1 MEGEV
6 PVADEVRLWSDEL
19 ARDPS
24 SLVFLPLA
32 ETLRRQ
38 GQLDLARKIAI
49 RGLERH
55 PHNPDAHD
63 QLARILADRGDLQA
77 AFDEWDMVLRLVP
90 AHVGA
95 LKGMAFIRFQQ
106 GRLAEAE
113 RLLKQVPGHGDDSDV
128 SAAIGNLRLGVQTP
142 ASGSIAIPA
151 APIDTTDPRQLFANV
166 LGNGQSAILLDRGGL
181 VFGGSYYSAGRDV
194 AQDVG
199 ASLSGVSDEAN
210 RASRH
215 LTMGAWRSIV
225 FETEAAVVTLAPA
238 PALGALAAGGLL
250 VVVAPPGT
258 PLGLLKRLLERCVAH
273 VSSWLSA
280 GGGGGTGGG
289 RTP

>member
-1 MEGEV
+1 MA
-6 PVADEVRLWSDEL
+6 VADEVRIWSDEL

-90 AHVGA
+90 GHVGA
-95 LKGMAFIRFQQ
+95 IKGMAFIRFQQ
-106 GRLAEAE
+106 GRLSDAEQM
-113 RLLKQVPGHGDDSDV
+113 LTQVPEHSHDSDI
-128 SAAIGNLRLGVQTP
+128 SAAIGNLRQGGRLSTPRGVPVIEQ
-142 ASGSIAIPA
+142 AEI
-151 APIDTTDPRQLFANV
+151 TDPRKLFEGVVAA
-166 LGNGQSAILLDRGGL
+166 GQTAILLDKGGL
-181 VFGGSYYSAGRDV
+181 VFGGAYYRDGRDV

-199 ASLSGVSDEAN
+199 ASLSGVSDEAS

-215 LTMGAWRSIV
+215 LGMGGWRSIV
-225 FETEAAVVTLAPA
+225 FETEAAAVTLAPA
-238 PALGALAAGGLL
+238 PAQGALTAGGL
-250 VVVAPPGT
+250 VVVAAAPGT
-258 PLGLLKRLLERCVAH
+258 PLGLLKRLLDRCVAR
-273 VSSWLSA
+273 VSSWLAA
-280 GGGGGTGGG
+280 GGGGA
-289 RTP
+289 

>member
-1 MEGEV
+1 
-6 PVADEVRLWSDEL
+6 VADELRLWSDEL

-63 QLARILADRGDLQA
+63 QLARILADRGDHQG

-90 AHVGA
+90 GHVGA
-95 LKGMAFIRFQQ
+95 LKGMAFVRFQQ
-106 GRLAEAE
+106 GRIADAE
-113 RLLKQVPGHGDDSDV
+113 RLLTQVPGHTDDSDV
-128 SAAIGNLRLGVQTP
+128 SAAMGNLRLGVATP
-142 ASGSIAIPA
+142 AGGAPVVPPA
-151 APIDTTDPRQLFANV
+151 PLDTTDPTRLFAGV
-166 LGNGQSAILLDRGGL
+166 LAAGQNAILLDKGGL
-181 VFGGSYYSAGRDV
+181 VFGGSYVSRGRDV

-215 LTMGAWRSIV
+215 LGMGAWRSIV
-225 FETEAAVVTLAPA
+225 FETETAVVTLAPA
-238 PALGALAAGGLL
+238 PGRGALAAGGL
-250 VVVAPPGT
+250 VVLSAPPGT
-258 PLGLLKRLLERCVAH
+258 PLGLLKRLLDRSIARVVA
-273 VSSWLSA
+273 WLAA
-280 GGGGGTGGG
+280 GGGGA
-289 RTP
+289 